1 MRRPVQRL
9 QSLQTEAK
17 RIKQTKR
24 KEQKYWMRS
33 NAAALRPCSGESVRA
48 ELRAA
53 HCLTSL
59 FAERVNEKL
68 YEHFQDICLASEG
81 EELFLMP
88 DYREELETLLR
99 ETEK

>member
-1 MRRPVQRL
+1 MREYSDGDRL
-9 QSLQTEAK
+9 H
-17 RIKQTKR
+17 
-24 KEQKYWMRS
+24 
-33 NAAALRPCSGESVRA
+33 VRA

-68 YEHFQDICLASEG
+68 YERFQDICLESEG
-81 EELFLMP
+81 EELLLVP